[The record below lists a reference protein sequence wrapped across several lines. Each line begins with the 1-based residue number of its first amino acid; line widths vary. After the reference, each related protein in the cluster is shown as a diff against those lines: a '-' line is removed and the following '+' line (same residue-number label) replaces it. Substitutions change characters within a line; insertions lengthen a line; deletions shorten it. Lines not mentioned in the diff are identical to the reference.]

1 MSEKDLEILIEQT
14 NISRD
19 IAKKLLLFKN
29 GDVVESI
36 LEAEKYEDTD
46 SLLSFI
52 EKENNIQ
59 KNIKNDEVEK
69 DVDLSLKSN
78 IEEYRNIV
86 DCKDTMYNYKAQLKE
101 KQKKKNKLIQE
112 RLDKGESIEDLE
124 EKKLCNESIYYSFR
138 NGNVNNIKVL

>member
-1 MSEKDLEILIEQT
+1 MAEKDLDILIEQT
-14 NISRD
+14 NINRD

-36 LEAEKYEDTD
+36 LEVENHKDTD

-52 EKENNIQ
+52 EKENNIK

-78 IEEYRNIV
+78 IEEYRDIV
-86 DCKDTMYNYKAQLKE
+86 DCKDTIYNYKAQLKE